1 MTATLAT
8 ICLAT
13 MIVLGAGLLPLPRAQ
28 RTQPPQQSVTTSR
41 DGARKTLRAPL
52 AFHAVQLLERDR
64 PGLAPHVQFTWEPVE
79 GAREYVLIGH
89 WATALSWTI
98 QSREFRVTPRS
109 ATTWGPHRVSFDA
122 ALPQGSHSWSVAAL
136 LDSNDL
142 GDIATASPITFDL
155 R

>member
-1 MTATLAT
+1 MTATLAI

-13 MIVLGAGLLPLPRAQ
+13 MIVIGAGSMPVPRAQ
-28 RTQPPQQSVTTSR
+28 DARTPQQPVTTSR
-41 DGARKTLRAPL
+41 DGARKGLRAPL
-52 AFHAVQLLERDR
+52 AFHAVQVLERDR
-64 PGLAPHVQFTWEPVE
+64 PGLAPHVQFTWEPVA
-79 GAREYVLIGH
+79 GAHEYLLIGH

-98 QSREFRVTPRS
+98 QSREFHVTPRS

-136 LDSNDL
+136 FDSSDSGAL
-142 GDIATASPITFDL
+142 ATATPITFDL